1 MQCLPGQAGA
11 NTRRPQAAMN
21 AALISFQN
29 TLAPLRRYMP
39 GGDAGLAL
47 CVLFQLSILILPMP
61 TFLLDMALAL
71 SFIASILILLISLSL
86 ERPLDFSSLPT
97 LLLLTTILRL
107 SLNVATARLILSR
120 GSEGPYAA
128 GQVVAAFGGFLMGG
142 DLVVGAIVFAMLLVV
157 NFIVITKG
165 SGRIAEV
172 SARFYLDSMPGKQ
185 MAIDAD
191 LSSGTI
197 DEPTARRRRQELSEE
212 AGFYGA
218 MDGASKF
225 VRGDAIAALVITAIN
240 IIGGLAIGTIRAHM
254 PLADAMSTFTTL
266 TVGDG
271 LVSQVPAL
279 LVSTAAGIVVA
290 KGGSEGRMHGK
301 LAMQLGSSPSAL
313 AIAAAT
319 AGLLAL
325 LPGLPTLPFLAAS
338 ALAGTGA
345 WQRFQARAA
354 EQAAAV
360 PVAPVAEANPS
371 PLSAM
376 DVVRVELGYGLLDL
390 ANGVTK
396 QLPDQIKRL
405 RRALAA
411 DFGFVLPSV
420 RIQDN
425 VELEPFAYVVA
436 VKEIA
441 AGKGELRPRQMLAI
455 SPGDDAVPLPGERT
469 LEPTF
474 GLPAFWIE
482 PGLADNARAANWTV
496 VDPATVLTTHL
507 AEVVK
512 ENIPEFLSY
521 PETQKLLSGLPADQQ
536 KLVADLIP
544 GTISTGTLQ
553 RVLQTLLA
561 ERVSIRDMGTILEA
575 VQEAGASNLKSVPQ
589 ITAHVRARL
598 ARQISEALTGPA
610 GHIPVLILSPE
621 WDDTLSSALTGP
633 PEDRQL
639 ALGADRLRE
648 FLDRVKAVT
657 ETATL
662 AGEQPVLLTNMAV
675 RPHVHAILDRMRLNL
690 AVVAQ
695 VEIHRRA
702 KVKVVGTV

>member
-1 MQCLPGQAGA
+1 
-11 NTRRPQAAMN
+11 
-21 AALISFQN
+21 
-29 TLAPLRRYMP
+29 
-39 GGDAGLAL
+39 
-47 CVLFQLSILILPMP
+47 
-61 TFLLDMALAL
+61 MALAV
-71 SFIASILILLISLSL
+71 SFVSSILILLISLSL

-107 SLNVATARLILSR
+107 SLNVATARLILSH
-120 GSEGPYAA
+120 GAEGPYAA
-128 GQVVAAFGGFLMGG
+128 GQVVAAFGSFLMGG

-185 MAIDAD
+185 IAIDAD
-191 LSSGTI
+191 LSSGMI
-197 DEPTARRRRQELSEE
+197 DEPIARRRRQELSEE

-225 VRGDAIAALVITAIN
+225 VRGDAIAALIITVIN
-240 IIGGLAIGTIRAHM
+240 IAGGLAMGTIRAHM
-254 PLADAMSTFTTL
+254 TLRDALSAFTTL

-271 LVSQVPAL
+271 LVSQIPAL

-301 LAMQLGSSPSAL
+301 LAHQLGARPSAL

-325 LPGLPTLPFLAAS
+325 LPGLPALPFLAAS
-338 ALAGTGA
+338 ALAGAGA
-345 WQRFQARAA
+345 WRRFQADAA

-360 PVAPVAEANPS
+360 PAAPAAEANAS

-376 DVVRVELGYGLLDL
+376 DVVRIELGYGLLDL
-390 ANGVTK
+390 ANGVSR

-405 RRALAA
+405 RRALAT

-425 VELEPFAYVVA
+425 VVLEPFAYVVA
-436 VKEIA
+436 VKEIS
-441 AGKGELRPRQMLAI
+441 AGKGELRPGLMLAI
-455 SPGDDAVPLPGERT
+455 SPGDEAAPLPGERT

-474 GLPAFWIE
+474 GLPAYWIE
-482 PGLADNARAANWTV
+482 PGLADNARASSWTV
-496 VDPATVLTTHL
+496 VDPAMVLTTHL

-521 PETQKLLSGLPADQQ
+521 AETQKLLSGLPVEQH
-536 KLVADLIP
+536 KLVTDLIP

-575 VQEAGASNLKSVPQ
+575 VQEACANGLKSVPQ
-589 ITAHVRARL
+589 IGAHVRTRL

-610 GHIPVLILSPE
+610 GHIPVLTLSPE
-621 WDDTLSSALTGP
+621 WDDTLAAALTGP
-633 PEDRQL
+633 ADDRQL
-639 ALGADRLRE
+639 ALGADRLRD
-648 FLDRVKAVT
+648 FLDRVKLVA
-657 ETATL
+657 ETATQG
-662 AGEQPVLLTNMAV
+662 GEQPVLLTNLAV
-675 RPHVHAILDRMRLNL
+675 RPHIHAIIDRIRLNL
-690 AVVAQ
+690 PVVAHA
-695 VEIHRRA
+695 EIHRRA
-702 KVKVVGTV
+702 KVKIVGTV